1 MSRLRFGWA
10 LLLVVPHFASAQ
22 ADLTGK
28 QRYPQFRVLSGLPG
42 GGFGVT
48 PDGKT
53 SVMGAAALTTPIGY
67 TMGTGSYA
75 VGFFNTSVDSNPF
88 KLDTNGIKSSGT
100 TNEANGS
107 AFLMFGLSYKGYR
120 LTASNMILSTNLDN
134 VFNFQFSPPPIG
146 KLGFALGVQ
155 DAFDTGGASGEGL
168 DTVDKISSRSLYV
181 VGTYDFG
188 HGVYATLGKG
198 DRRFQGIIG
207 NASAPITSRLRALVE
222 YDGFNFN
229 GGLLYGTGKGLR
241 VGNDNARSELSFFL
255 GTVRG
260 KYGTVGLSFT
270 L

>member
-22 ADLTGK
+22 AELSGK
-28 QRYPQFRVLSGLPG
+28 QQYPQFRVLSGLPG

-53 SVMGAAALTTPIGY
+53 SVTGAAALTTPIGY

-75 VGFFNTSVDSNPF
+75 AGFFNTGVDNNPF
-88 KLDTNGIKSSGT
+88 RLDTNGIGRSGST
-100 TNEANGS
+100 SRSNGS
-107 AFLMFGLSYKGYR
+107 AFYMFGLSYKGYR
-120 LTASNMILSTNLDN
+120 LTASNMVLSTRLDN
-134 VFNFQFSPPPIG
+134 VFNFQLSPPNVG
-146 KLGFALGVQ
+146 KLGLAVGVQ
-155 DAFDTGGASGEGL
+155 DAFDSGGASGEGL
-168 DTVDKISSRSLYV
+168 DGKNNLSSRSLYA
-181 VGTYDFG
+181 VGTYDLG

-198 DRRFQGIIG
+198 ERRFQGIIG
-207 NASAPITSRLRALVE
+207 NASAPITPRLRALVE

-241 VGNDNARSELSFFL
+241 VGDDNARSELSFFL